1 VPAPTT
7 TVAVVKTP
15 HLAKYEG
22 GEGAYGEEE
31 AGVEAE
37 EKEAP
42 PALTPWAA
50 AKKQGGLSA

>member
-37 EKEAP
+37 EEEA

-50 AKKQGGLSA
+50 AKKQGDLSA

>member
-1 VPAPTT
+1 M
-7 TVAVVKTP
+7 AVVKTP

-37 EKEAP
+37 EKEEA

-50 AKKQGGLSA
+50 AKKQGDLSA